1 MSLLILSMTRI
12 KLLVSF
18 PNSLAFWEM
27 SSLVADCGW
36 WSEDQDFVK
45 FAKGKE
51 VEDIV
56 DGYA

>member
-1 MSLLILSMTRI
+1 MTRI

>member
-1 MSLLILSMTRI
+1 
-12 KLLVSF
+12 
-18 PNSLAFWEM
+18 M